1 MRRCQGSLYR
11 QIKSEYQ
18 KMVSFRIIA
27 GIMAAAAYELLYT
40 ADLLPGILSI
50 QSPVAPVLGFI
61 GWIAPFC
68 VGGYLV
74 IYRSNH
80 PAKQYVEDVE
90 PEPDFSEPQGPEPQS
105 AAEDAAWSA
114 AEDAAWSAAWSAAQT
129 PVSVP
134 VEKPWSTRPEE
145 SKQSVVTLRWERT
158 QTLEASVPLS
168 NVRIVTSKDSPVRIG
183 SDEEMVQV
191 TE

>member
-1 MRRCQGSLYR
+1 MSRKSLQADQERIPENGELQNHCRNYGCRCIRTSLHGR
-11 QIKSEYQ
+11 PPSWHPIDSE
-18 KMVSFRIIA
+18 SGRSCPWIHRLDCS
-27 GIMAAAAYELLYT
+27 LLRE
-40 ADLLPGILSI
+40 
-50 QSPVAPVLGFI
+50 V
-61 GWIAPFC
+61 

>member
-1 MRRCQGSLYR
+1 MRRCQGSPYR
-11 QIKSEYQ
+11 QIRSEYQ
-18 KMVSFRIIA
+18 KMVSFRIIV
-27 GIMAAAAYELLYT
+27 GVMAAAAYELLYT

-80 PAKQYVEDVE
+80 PAKQYVEDVKS
-90 PEPDFSEPQGPEPQS
+90 EPDFPEPQGPEP
-105 AAEDAAWSA
+105 
-114 AEDAAWSAAWSAAQT
+114 QT

-134 VEKPWSTRPEE
+134 VEE
-145 SKQSVVTLRWERT
+145 SKQSVVILRWERT

-191 TE
+191 IE